1 MLFSVTRTCIYPIYL
16 MPVGADPGFFL
27 GGGALVSSNKPHS
40 FFCRIPVVLENRRS
54 SHTPYTLPLDLPLG
68 SDGIISQILLTDV
81 KIIYLFTVLN
91 YRNRGK
97 SIKKV
102 PSLKRDLDARA
113 LSESY
118 R

>member
-1 MLFSVTRTCIYPIYL
+1 MGKSRFLVAGLYCTYPIIF
-16 MPVGADPGFFL
+16 PQRRVSFNCIKTVHPG
-27 GGGALVSSNKPHS
+27 G
-40 FFCRIPVVLENRRS
+40 
-54 SHTPYTLPLDLPLG
+54 
-68 SDGIISQILLTDV
+68 DGIMSQILFTDV
-81 KIIYLFTVLN
+81 KIIYLFSVLN

>member
-1 MLFSVTRTCIYPIYL
+1 MMPYSRPKLPDFYTLSPFLKLNWLKTMLFRLCDTYLYIPQRRVLFHCIKT
-16 MPVGADPGFFL
+16 VHPG
-27 GGGALVSSNKPHS
+27 G
-40 FFCRIPVVLENRRS
+40 
-54 SHTPYTLPLDLPLG
+54 
-68 SDGIISQILLTDV
+68 DGIMSQILFTDV
-81 KIIYLFTVLN
+81 KIIYLFSVLN

-97 SIKKV
+97 SVKKV

>member
-1 MLFSVTRTCIYPIYL
+1 M
-16 MPVGADPGFFL
+16 
-27 GGGALVSSNKPHS
+27 
-40 FFCRIPVVLENRRS
+40 
-54 SHTPYTLPLDLPLG
+54 G
-68 SDGIISQILLTDV
+68 SDGIMSQILFTDV
-81 KIIYLFTVLN
+81 KIIYLFSVLN

>member
-1 MLFSVTRTCIYPIYL
+1 MHPD
-16 MPVGADPGFFL
+16 G
-27 GGGALVSSNKPHS
+27 
-40 FFCRIPVVLENRRS
+40 
-54 SHTPYTLPLDLPLG
+54 
-68 SDGIISQILLTDV
+68 DGIMSQILLTDV
-81 KIIYLFTVLN
+81 KIIYLFSVLN

>member
-1 MLFSVTRTCIYPIYL
+1 M
-16 MPVGADPGFFL
+16 
-27 GGGALVSSNKPHS
+27 
-40 FFCRIPVVLENRRS
+40 
-54 SHTPYTLPLDLPLG
+54 
-68 SDGIISQILLTDV
+68 SQILLTDV
-81 KIIYLFTVLN
+81 KISLFSVLN

>member
-1 MLFSVTRTCIYPIYL
+1 MGKSRFLVTGFYCIPYISPQRRVSFHCIKTEQH
-16 MPVGADPGFFL
+16 
-27 GGGALVSSNKPHS
+27 GG
-40 FFCRIPVVLENRRS
+40 
-54 SHTPYTLPLDLPLG
+54 
-68 SDGIISQILLTDV
+68 DGIMSQILFTDV
-81 KIIYLFTVLN
+81 KIIYLFSVLN

>member
-1 MLFSVTRTCIYPIYL
+1 MMCYSRPKLSDFYTLSPYLKLNWLKTMLFSVTHTCIYPIYL
-16 MPVGADPGFFL
+16 PTE
-27 GGGALVSSNKPHS
+27 KS
-40 FFCRIPVVLENRRS
+40 FISL
-54 SHTPYTLPLDLPLG
+54 YKD
-68 SDGIISQILLTDV
+68 SDGSMSQILFTDV
-81 KIIYLFTVLN
+81 KIIYLFFVLN

>member
-1 MLFSVTRTCIYPIYL
+1 MHSSLPINQI
-16 MPVGADPGFFL
+16 V
-27 GGGALVSSNKPHS
+27 
-40 FFCRIPVVLENRRS
+40 FFCRIPVVLENCRS
-54 SHTPYTLPLDLPLG
+54 SQEGGGVHTPCTLPLDSPLG
-68 SDGIISQILLTDV
+68 SDGIMSQILFTDV
-81 KIIYLFTVLN
+81 KIIYLFSVLN

>member
-1 MLFSVTRTCIYPIYL
+1 MAA
-16 MPVGADPGFFL
+16 GADPGFFL
-27 GGGALVSSNKPHS
+27 GGGALVSSIKPHS
-40 FFCRIPVVLENRRS
+40 FFCRIPVVLENCRS
-54 SHTPYTLPLDLPLG
+54 SLDSPMG
-68 SDGIISQILLTDV
+68 SDGIMSQILFTDV
-81 KIIYLFTVLN
+81 KIIYLFSVLN

>member
-1 MLFSVTRTCIYPIYL
+1 MGKSRFLVAGFYCTYPIIFPQRRVSFHCIKTVY
-16 MPVGADPGFFL
+16 PG
-27 GGGALVSSNKPHS
+27 G
-40 FFCRIPVVLENRRS
+40 
-54 SHTPYTLPLDLPLG
+54 
-68 SDGIISQILLTDV
+68 DGIMSQILFTDV
-81 KIIYLFTVLN
+81 KIIYLFSVLN

>member
-1 MLFSVTRTCIYPIYL
+1 M
-16 MPVGADPGFFL
+16 
-27 GGGALVSSNKPHS
+27 
-40 FFCRIPVVLENRRS
+40 
-54 SHTPYTLPLDLPLG
+54 
-68 SDGIISQILLTDV
+68 SQILFTDVYV
-81 KIIYLFTVLN
+81 KIIYLFSVLN

>member
-1 MLFSVTRTCIYPIYL
+1 MTLFYWLHLICFRGGSRI
-16 MPVGADPGFFL
+16 FL
-27 GGGALVSSNKPHS
+27 GGGALVSCSTSTPINRIV

-54 SHTPYTLPLDLPLG
+54 SHTPCTLPLDLPLG
-68 SDGIISQILLTDV
+68 SDGIMSQILLTDV

>member
-1 MLFSVTRTCIYPIYL
+1 MSQTLFS
-16 MPVGADPGFFL
+16 
-27 GGGALVSSNKPHS
+27 
-40 FFCRIPVVLENRRS
+40 
-54 SHTPYTLPLDLPLG
+54 
-68 SDGIISQILLTDV
+68 DV
-81 KIIYLFTVLN
+81 KIIYLFSVLN